1 MCNGV
6 FVITLR
12 KCGTNGRTRFVFI
25 APRVCFVGIGGIP
38 TAGEDVT
45 DVNFVGCGLAER
57 TDTAPVIVYN
67 NCCAVRNII
76 KNPLCIVAGKP
87 DTAGGCE
94 VAQFVVLLILQIVFM
109 NRVIRHGMEKDAANN
124 AGYILPVAGTHKGVP
139 TVAFLG
145 FEDAARCCITCGAN
159 HGKIGTGVVALFVN
173 AINGNGVSRAI
184 DADKIRITV
193 FALDVKILIALGF
206 FKFAHEFFSCV
217 GIFCFNR
224 VIGRIRIA
232 RGRRN
237 SCRHRGRRRRRCFGH
252 IGNSVRCRNGR
263 FCGAGILGI
272 IIRRFSR
279 LKGRRNAADERR
291 GRVAAAGTGTGCQTE
306 DCGKRKNDTND
317 TFHKRNTSSVSLFE

>member
-25 APRVCFVGIGGIP
+25 APRVCFVGVGGIP

-87 DTAGGCE
+87 NTAGGCK

-206 FKFAHEFFSCV
+206 F
-217 GIFCFNR
+217 
-224 VIGRIRIA
+224 
-232 RGRRN
+232 
-237 SCRHRGRRRRRCFGH
+237 
-252 IGNSVRCRNGR
+252 
-263 FCGAGILGI
+263 
-272 IIRRFSR
+272 
-279 LKGRRNAADERR
+279 
-291 GRVAAAGTGTGCQTE
+291 
-306 DCGKRKNDTND
+306 
-317 TFHKRNTSSVSLFE
+317 